1 MPWKLTWKI
10 RTSCFLLSTCQRE
23 AQGAPY
29 PFSPSYKGGINIM
42 RKEKVKC
49 FKGTVWS
56 NHGWSECSRCR
67 GWFCL
72 APFDRWYSK
81 EGTHLLRPDQ
91 VFHHITRA
99 VVDVLLFSKCLFC
112 WNWGSIFTSTLLA
125 LLAATPQNIIAK
137 QKYITDNITLFS
149 IKCFVSDCT
158 NELFTNVLIFLW
170 NKFVLC
176 LYFDNRFMIESLNK
190 CFKSCL
196 IFAGDH
202 WLSLSS
208 GRF

>member
-112 WNWGSIFTSTLLA
+112 WNWSSFLTSTCSFGS
-125 LLAATPQNIIAK
+125 
-137 QKYITDNITLFS
+137 YTLKHYCKTK
-149 IKCFVSDCT
+149 IHHR
-158 NELFTNVLIFLW
+158 
-170 NKFVLC
+170 
-176 LYFDNRFMIESLNK
+176 LYSFILYKMFRKRLYKWTIYKHLHISVK
-190 CFKSCL
+190 
-196 IFAGDH
+196 
-202 WLSLSS
+202 
-208 GRF
+208 